1 MHQILQ
7 RQAPKTIKTTLFP
20 LIFVGLLFAGITA
33 TNKANAMPTLIVDS
47 GQLLGADN
55 VDLGSLGLF
64 DVRFA
69 SGSCADLFTGCD
81 NAADDFAFQN
91 EADATVAAQA
101 LLDQV
106 FVDLAGALFSTNP
119 ELTNGC
125 EDAGRCEAFIP
136 FSTDTVLAASILA
149 TNFSDLTPSALASSS
164 FGIEGDLTSFE
175 AFTFAIFT
183 HVGAAVPVPEPSAAL
198 LFALGAIGLAVSRR
212 RRRT

>member
-1 MHQILQ
+1 MRLKPQ
-7 RQAPKTIKTTLFP
+7 RQAPEIIKNTVFRFVL
-20 LIFVGLLFAGITA
+20 VGLLFVGITA
-33 TNKANAMPTLIVDS
+33 TNKADAMPTLIVNS

-64 DVRFA
+64 DVRFVD
-69 SGSCADLFTGCD
+69 GSCADLFTGCD

-106 FVDLAGALFSTNP
+106 FVDLVGALFSTDP

-125 EDAGRCEAFIP
+125 EDTFRCEAFIP
-136 FSTDTVLAASILA
+136 FSSDTVLANSRLA
-149 TNFSDLTPSALASSS
+149 TNFSDLTPSDLASSS

-175 AFTFAIFT
+175 AFTFAVFT
-183 HVGAAVPVPEPSAAL
+183 PVPEPSAVL
-198 LFALGAIGLAVSRR
+198 LFGLGVIGLAVSRR
-212 RRRT
+212 RPRLH